1 MTKVTKLA
9 CVNRGGPLRQGAKA
23 ERPTQTTEPN
33 AQVEIS
39 PTGTSLCGV
48 VVWIGRCPAE
58 PDQAAMRAVA
68 TCIHSPQVR
77 PGVEATVHTRNMV
90 DSRPRPP
97 WPLIHSHPHNDRP
110 GQATRAARS
119 GSALTNSQGCRRAR
133 RNSQDLWIA
142 SQAA

>member
-33 AQVEIS
+33 ARVEIS

-58 PDQAAMRAVA
+58 PDHAAMRAVA
-68 TCIHSPQVR
+68 TCIYPPRWSAHAAKFIRTRWPERRSTSGACVVSRDGSSRSRRRPAGVTCSYRDGASPHYDDVDQVVCR
-77 PGVEATVHTRNMV
+77 HAE
-90 DSRPRPP
+90 
-97 WPLIHSHPHNDRP
+97 
-110 GQATRAARS
+110 
-119 GSALTNSQGCRRAR
+119 GSP
-133 RNSQDLWIA
+133 
-142 SQAA
+142 